1 MFEISLTSLAL
12 GCLLDLVFGDPY
24 RLPHPIRWIGTLI
37 AALETRIRGCFSG
50 TPRGELSGGAVLV
63 TLVLLVSGGVSAA
76 VHLGAR
82 RLGIGTAA
90 DAVMVYYLLAA
101 RSLRTESMKVYGS

>member
-50 TPRGELSGGAVLV
+50 TPRGELSGGGAVFV
-63 TLVLLVSGGVSAA
+63 GCSVLLVSGGVSA
-76 VHLGAR
+76 GR
-82 RLGIGTAA
+82 
-90 DAVMVYYLLAA
+90 
-101 RSLRTESMKVYGS
+101 

>member
-37 AALETRIRGCFSG
+37 AELETRIRGCFPWNA
-50 TPRGELSGGAVLV
+50 PRGAVW
-63 TLVLLVSGGVSAA
+63 
-76 VHLGAR
+76 R
-82 RLGIGTAA
+82 RGFQ
-90 DAVMVYYLLAA
+90 
-101 RSLRTESMKVYGS
+101 